1 MAPIE
6 KHKKIFFT
14 VTNDLT
20 TDQRM
25 IRICS
30 SIANAGFD
38 VTLVGRVLSN
48 SAPLKEEAFKQKRL
62 RCFFNSG
69 KLFYAEYNLRLFF
82 FLLFQ
87 KMDGLCAID
96 LDTILPGVFISKLKN
111 CPLIYDAHEYF
122 PYVPEVIERPKVQK
136 MWLAIER
143 FSIPKTQ
150 LRYTV
155 SQSIA
160 EAFEKEYKL
169 PFGVIRNVPFSRP
182 FQHQEK
188 KNKIIVYQGALNKD
202 RGLEQ
207 LLAAAAGMPWIIYL
221 YGDGDIKEN
230 LVQLVKEYGLEK
242 NVFFKGKL
250 APSLLWVETQKAYI
264 GINLAV
270 DTSLSYKLSLSN
282 KLFDYIQ
289 AGIPQLMINLPEFQ
303 RINNEAPIG
312 LLINTLA
319 VADIQ
324 EAINRLLDDEKL
336 YLSFV
341 QNCISLRSIHHWE
354 NESEKLIKMYH
365 DLFK

>member
-1 MAPIE
+1 MIPIA

-30 SIANAGFD
+30 SLAAAGFE
-38 VTLVGRVLSN
+38 VTLVGRVLHN
-48 SAPLKEEAFKQKRL
+48 SAPLKAATFKQKRL
-62 RCFFNSG
+62 CCFFNTG

-96 LDTILPGVFISKLKN
+96 LDTILPGVFISRLKN

-155 SQSIA
+155 SKSIA

-169 PFGVIRNVPFSRP
+169 PFEVIRNVPFSRP
-182 FQHQEK
+182 FEEQEK
-188 KNKIIVYQGALNKD
+188 KEKIIVYQGALNKD

-207 LLAAAAGMPWIIYL
+207 FLAAAVGMPWIVYL

-230 LVQLVKEYGLEK
+230 LVKLVKEYGLEK

-250 APSLLWVETQKAYI
+250 DPSTLWTATQKAYI

-289 AGIPQLMINLPEFQ
+289 AGIPQVMINLPEFE
-303 RINNEAPIG
+303 RINNEAAIG
-312 LLINTLA
+312 LLINSLEIE
-319 VADIQ
+319 DIRS
-324 EAINRLLDDEKL
+324 AINRLLDDEKL
-336 YLSFV
+336 YIRFV
-341 QNCISLRSIHHWE
+341 QNCISLRAIHHWE
-354 NESEKLIKMYH
+354 NESENLIKMYH

>member
-1 MAPIE
+1 MTPIA
-6 KHKKIFFT
+6 KHKKLFFT

-30 SIANAGFD
+30 TLSNDGFD
-38 VTLVGRVLSN
+38 VTLVGRVLKD
-48 SAPLKEEAFKQKRL
+48 SAPLENENFKQKRL

-69 KLFYAEYNLRLFF
+69 KLFYAEYNIRLII
-82 FLLFQ
+82 FLGFQ
-87 KMDGLCAID
+87 KIDGLCAID
-96 LDTILPGVFISKLKN
+96 LDTLLPAVLISKLKS

-122 PYVPEVIERPKVQK
+122 PYVPEVIERPMIQK

-143 FSIPKTQ
+143 FSIPKTK

-160 EAFEKEYKL
+160 EEFERVYKL
-169 PFGVIRNVPFSRP
+169 PFEVIRNVPFSRP
-182 FQHQEK
+182 YRPQEK
-188 KNKIIVYQGALNKD
+188 REKIIVYQGALNKD

-207 LLAAAAGMPWIIYL
+207 LLAAAEDMPWTIYL

-230 LVQLVKEYGLEK
+230 LIHFVKEKRLEK

-250 APSLLWVETQKAYI
+250 APNELWIETQKAYI

-270 DTSLSYKLSLSN
+270 DKSLSYKLSLSN

-289 AGIPQLMINLPEFQ
+289 AGIPQLMIDLPEFQ
-303 RINNEAPIG
+303 RINNQAAIG
-312 LLINTLA
+312 LLINSLEVTA
-319 VADIQ
+319 IQ
-324 EAINRLLDDEKL
+324 TAINRLLDDEKL
-336 YLSFV
+336 YISFV
-341 QNCISLRSIHHWE
+341 QNCISLRAIHHWE
-354 NESEKLIKMYH
+354 NESEKLIKLYN

>member
-1 MAPIE
+1 MVYIAE
-6 KHKKIFFT
+6 HKKIFFT

-30 SIANAGFD
+30 SLANEGFD
-38 VTLVGRVLSN
+38 VTLVGRILNN
-48 SAPLKEEAFKQKRL
+48 SAPLKDENFKQKRL
-62 RCFFNSG
+62 RCFFNFG

-82 FLLFQ
+82 YLLFQ
-87 KMDGLCAID
+87 KMDGICAID
-96 LDTILPGVFISKLKN
+96 LDTILPGVFISNLKN

-143 FSIPKTQ
+143 FAIPKTQ

-160 EAFEKEYKL
+160 EAFEREYKL

-182 FQHQEK
+182 FQTLEK
-188 KNKIIVYQGALNKD
+188 KEKIIVYQGALNKD

-207 LLAAAAGMPWIIYL
+207 LVAAAAGMPWTIYL

-242 NVFFKGKL
+242 KIIFKGKL
-250 APSLLWVETQKAYI
+250 APSELWVETQKAYL

-270 DTSLSYKLSLSN
+270 DKSLSYKLSLSN

-289 AGIPQLMINLPEFQ
+289 AGIPQVMINLPEFE
-303 RINNEAPIG
+303 RINNEAAIG
-312 LLINTLA
+312 LLIKSLE
-319 VADIQ
+319 VKEIRD
-324 EAINRLLDDEKL
+324 AINRLLDDEKL
-336 YLSFV
+336 YISFA
-341 QNCISLRSIHHWE
+341 QNCVSLRAIHHWE